1 MKKIL
6 PVLLA
11 FGAVQAH
18 AAETAPKVTVGGY
31 LDTQVGTI
39 QQKSQFQHLNPGD
52 LTTSKR
58 QSSAIVNDTKIDFK
72 ISAESKHGFKYGGRI
87 RLNADTSSPASDND
101 DSIAD
106 KTMIFVESKFGRLE
120 GGAYDSASK
129 QMQVSANSIATISD
143 GIDGYVPKWL
153 GKDINN
159 KGMGTRYIIWP
170 ELLINCDCLSYTN
183 KVTYFTPKVYGFSAG
198 VSYSPDN
205 AVHGTISKARSIP
218 KRENAN
224 FRDIFDVGVNYDYK
238 YKDIEY
244 KFGVIGQFG
253 KAKNLDVARKDLKT
267 YEVGAVVTY
276 KGLSLAGS
284 YSDWGKSATPV
295 VRDTKK
301 KYGSKY
307 WTAGAAYEYSNFK
320 TSLTYMQ
327 SYRANVFSANAPSSV
342 AQHDRGHNK
351 AQFAVLGFDYKLAP
365 GFIPYA
371 EVAHFRFRDSNGVPA
386 NRGQVYLAGTRLK
399 F

>member
-1 MKKIL
+1 MKKFV

-11 FGAVQAH
+11 LSATQAI
-18 AAETAPKVTVGGY
+18 AAESGPKVTVGGY

-39 QQKSQFQHLNPGD
+39 QQKSQFKHLNPGD
-52 LTTSKR
+52 QTSPIR
-58 QSSAIVNDTKIDFK
+58 QQSAVVNDTKIDLK
-72 ISAESKHGFKYGGRI
+72 IEAESKQGFKYGGRI
-87 RLNADTSSPASDND
+87 RLNADTSNPASDND

-153 GKDINN
+153 GKDING
-159 KGMGTRYIIWP
+159 KGMGARYIIWP
-170 ELLINCDCLSYTN
+170 ELLINCDCLSYSN
-183 KVTYFTPKVYGFSAG
+183 KITYFTPKFAGFSVG

-205 AVHGTISKARSIP
+205 AAHGTINKARSIP

-224 FRDIFDVGVNYDYK
+224 FRDIFDVGVNYDNK
-238 YKDIEY
+238 YQDFEY
-244 KFGVIGQFG
+244 KLGVVGQFG
-253 KAKNLDVARKDLKT
+253 KAKNLDIRRKDLKT
-267 YEVGAVVTY
+267 YEAGAVVSF
-276 KGLSLAGS
+276 KGFSLAGS
-284 YSDWGKSATPV
+284 YSNWGKSATPV
-295 VRDTKK
+295 IRDSKK

-327 SYRANVFSANAPSSV
+327 SHRANVFSANVPSSV
-342 AQHDRGHNK
+342 TQHDMGHNK

-386 NRGQVYLAGTRLK
+386 NKGQVYLAGTRLK